1 MFHVKPSTESCVICG
16 NQKFENKF
24 LCKDHTV
31 SGQEFGIF
39 ECSGCGFHVTL
50 PRPST
55 IEIGDYY
62 KSDKYVSHSN
72 QSFGLMSIIYREVRK
87 LALKGKYRILMPYLK
102 GKRVLDI
109 GCGTGAFLSFMQK
122 KGFDIAGVE
131 PDADARRNALS
142 FYNIHAEDESFLSA
156 CRPQQFDLITMWHV
170 LEHVMDLPER
180 IQTIHRIL
188 KNDGLLCVAVPNPNS
203 YDAKYYKE
211 YWAAWD
217 VPRHLWHFSP
227 ENISAIFS
235 KYGFELI
242 IMHPMKYDAF
252 YVSILSEKYR
262 GKAFSFLRG
271 CFRGMISNWK
281 AKNGTFSSQIYLL
294 RKKGQF

>member
-1 MFHVKPSTESCVICG
+1 M
-16 NQKFENKF
+16 
-24 LCKDHTV
+24 V

-39 ECSGCGFHVTL
+39 ECTGCGFRVTL

-87 LALKGKYRILMPYLK
+87 LALKGKYRLLKPYLK
-102 GKRVLDI
+102 GERVLDI

-122 KGFDIAGVE
+122 KGFDVTGVE

-142 FYNIHAEDESFLSA
+142 FYNIHAEDEVFLSTCGA
-156 CRPQQFDLITMWHV
+156 QQFDLITMWHV

-180 IQTIHRIL
+180 IQTISHIL
-188 KNDGLLCVAVPNPNS
+188 KKDGLLCIAVPNFKS
-203 YDAKYYKE
+203 FDAHYYEK

-227 ENISAIFS
+227 ENISALFS

-262 GKAFSFLRG
+262 GKALSFLRG
-271 CFRGMISNWK
+271 CIRGMISNWK
-281 AKNGTFSSQIYLL
+281 AKNGTYSSQIYLL
-294 RKKGQF
+294 RKKDQN